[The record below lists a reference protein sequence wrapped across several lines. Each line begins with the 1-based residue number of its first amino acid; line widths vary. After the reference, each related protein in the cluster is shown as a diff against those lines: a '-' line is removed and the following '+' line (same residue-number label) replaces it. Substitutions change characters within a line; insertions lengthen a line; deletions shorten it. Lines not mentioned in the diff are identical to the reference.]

1 LAGAYPCLA
10 FLSAIQQRIKT
21 IQKSVNINYARLV
34 SWLKQAAGKAVSL
47 MLEVNGG
54 DAEAVVAQILRPGRP
69 KRFQHFEDFDIHVL
83 IDGVP
88 V

>member
-1 LAGAYPCLA
+1 
-10 FLSAIQQRIKT
+10 
-21 IQKSVNINYARLV
+21 V